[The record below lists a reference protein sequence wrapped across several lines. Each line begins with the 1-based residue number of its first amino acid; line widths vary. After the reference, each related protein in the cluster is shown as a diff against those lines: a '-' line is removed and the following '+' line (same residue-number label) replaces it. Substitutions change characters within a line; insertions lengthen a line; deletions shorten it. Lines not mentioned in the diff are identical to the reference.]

1 MSFVSDIL
9 EFNGRFVEEKKYE
22 QFLTDKY
29 PEKKVAILT
38 CMDTRLVEL
47 LPKALN
53 LRNGDAKFIKNAG
66 AILTQPFGSAMRS
79 ILIAIHG
86 MGAKEVMVIGHHDC
100 GMTQLDSGSLVEKI
114 KNNGISDVVLDT
126 LENSGI
132 KMDRFLKGFDKPE
145 DGVKHSV
152 GMIRKH
158 PLVPSFVPVHGFL
171 IHPDTGKLEWIID
184 GYGEATPR
192 ELAK

>member
-1 MSFVSDIL
+1 MSIVSEIMKHNK
-9 EFNGRFVEEKKYE
+9 EFVEQKKYE
-22 QFLTDKY
+22 QYLTDKF

-79 ILIAIHG
+79 ILIAIHE
-86 MGAKEVMVIGHHDC
+86 MGAKEVLVIGHHGC
-100 GMTQLDSGSLVEKI
+100 GMTQLDSGSLVEKF
-114 KNNGISDVVLDT
+114 KANGISDVVLST

-132 KMDRFLKGFDKPE
+132 RMDRFLRGFDKPE
-145 DGVKHSV
+145 DGVKHSIE
-152 GMIRKH
+152 MIRKH
-158 PLVPSFVPVHGFL
+158 PLIPTYIPVHGFL
-171 IHPDTGKLEWIID
+171 IHPETGHLELICD
-184 GYGEATPR
+184 GYK
-192 ELAK
+192 ELKDA